1 MTKTECHG
9 YIEDGKLHILNRKR
23 LNQDLK
29 DFKPCDV
36 VVIIKKRGK
45 RSLPQNAY
53 YWGCVVK
60 EIQIRLK
67 ELGNEFDSD
76 DIHEFLKQ
84 KFNKEQVV
92 TKQGELLEIG
102 KTTTELNKEE
112 FSSYVDRIREWASDT
127 LEISIPDPNSQTE
140 MFNL

>member
-1 MTKTECHG
+1 MTKTEAHG
-9 YIEDGKLHILNRKR
+9 YVEGGKLHILNRKR

-53 YWGCVVK
+53 YWSCVVK
-60 EIQIRLK
+60 EIQVRLK
-67 ELGNEFDSD
+67 ELGNDFDAD

-102 KTTTELNKEE
+102 KTTTDLNKEE
-112 FSSYVDRIREWASDT
+112 FSIYVDRIREWASDT
-127 LEISIPDPNSQTE
+127 LEIFIPDPNTQTAFE
-140 MFNL
+140 L